1 MKKTLLIAGV
11 ASMLYACSGGNT
23 YTINGT
29 LPDSK
34 SDSTMVYLV
43 DYSNS
48 RSAIDSCMVIDSKFT
63 FTGTVADSIPFARLN
78 ASGDYRY
85 YANVIME
92 PGVID
97 VELNR
102 PFKVSGGNLN
112 DLYTKYRSEFDS
124 IVKTLS
130 QKIEDRTP
138 DTNVDSLRALRLSL
152 CDQLV
157 HKYLTGNEKNPLGV
171 CIAWDI
177 VSGSTTG
184 GTRTI
189 KVASIDSVI
198 VNGGE
203 MVKNFK
209 PIQNI
214 RESAVNREK
223 TAEGEMFLDF
233 DALNQDDS
241 PAKLSD
247 YVGKGKYVLV
257 DFWASWCGPCKAE
270 LPTIREVY
278 STYKD
283 KGLVVLGVNVWDQKD
298 KFNAAL
304 AEEDMPWSHIYQS
317 ETSVPTTNY
326 GISGIP
332 HIILFAPDGKIAAR
346 GLRGDRM
353 KAKMSEIFN

>member
-63 FTGTVADSIPFARLN
+63 FTGTVADSIPYLRIN

-85 YANVIME
+85 YANVIIE
-92 PGVID
+92 PEVIN

-102 PFKVSGGNLN
+102 PSKVSGGKLN
-112 DLYTKYRSEFDS
+112 EMFVKYRFELDS
-124 IVKTLS
+124 TQEVLS
-130 QKIEDRTP
+130 KKIRERTP
-138 DTNVDSLRALRLSL
+138 DANIDSLRAIRLAA
-152 CDQLV
+152 CEELV
-157 HKYLTGNEKNPLGV
+157 NKYLTGNEKNPLGV

-177 VSGSTTG
+177 VSGSATVFNP
-184 GTRTI
+184 
-189 KVASIDSVI
+189 KVSLIDSVI
-198 VNGGE
+198 ANGGDI
-203 MVKNFK
+203 VKNFK

-223 TAEGEMFLDF
+223 TAEGEMFVDF
-233 DALNQDDS
+233 DALNPDDS

-278 STYKD
+278 NTYKD